1 MIECTIQML
10 SSLIDIM
17 PAVIG
22 IYIMFDFIGTLLFG
36 KRWKH

>member
-1 MIECTIQML
+1 MIECTTQML
-10 SSLIDIM
+10 LSLIDIM

-36 KRWKH
+36 KR

>member
-1 MIECTIQML
+1 MIDCTIQML

-36 KRWKH
+36 KR

>member
-1 MIECTIQML
+1 MIECTNQML

-36 KRWKH
+36 KR

>member
-1 MIECTIQML
+1 MIDCSLQML

-22 IYIMFDFIGTLLFG
+22 IYIMFDFLGTLLFG
-36 KRWKH
+36 KR

>member
-36 KRWKH
+36 KR

>member
-1 MIECTIQML
+1 MIDCTIQML

-22 IYIMFDFIGTLLFG
+22 VYIMFDFLGTLLFG
-36 KRWKH
+36 KR

>member
-1 MIECTIQML
+1 MIECTTQML
-10 SSLIDIM
+10 ESLIDIM

-36 KRWKH
+36 KR